1 MIMVRLRE
9 IREAKG
15 LSREQ
20 LSRLSNVS
28 ANMIYH
34 IETGRK
40 NPTIKLLLKLSK
52 ALDVEISDL
61 IAEDTAKTEV

>member
-1 MIMVRLRE
+1 MTIIRLRE

-34 IETGRK
+34 IETDRK
-40 NPTIKLLLKLSK
+40 NPTINTLAKLAK
-52 ALDVEISDL
+52 ALNVPISEL
-61 IAEDTAKTEV
+61 VIEDTTKVEV

>member
-1 MIMVRLRE
+1 MTIIKLRE

-40 NPTIKLLLKLSK
+40 NPTINTLVKLAK
-52 ALDVEISDL
+52 ALNVPISEL
-61 IAEDTAKTEV
+61 VSEDTTKAKV